1 MKKSGFTAT
10 LLVLS
15 YLPLQSFAETSWVDN
30 SLM

>member
-15 YLPLQSFAETSWVDN
+15 YLPLQSFAETLWDQQ
-30 SLM
+30 